1 MKIIKNFGEKNLII
15 ITLLITILVFG
26 IFSFNSINRSRS
38 EDIAKN
44 IESAILSAA
53 IQCYALEGSYPPDI
67 SYLINNYGLIVDE
80 SKYFVLYDIE
90 GSNMMPNVAV
100 FKR

>member
-26 IFSFNSINRSRS
+26 IFSFNSINRSRG

-90 GSNMMPNVAV
+90 GSNLMPNVAV